1 MEHQEGCLICGDKLI
16 YLQNS
21 EKLTCFYCNKAYGSN
36 GKCVN
41 GHYVCDRCHSSP
53 ANEIIQQ
60 YCITTKSELPLEIAL
75 TLMRNPAIKMHG
87 PEHHFLVP
95 AVLLAAYF
103 NVMGDSE
110 EKERTIRKARERAAN
125 ILGGFCGFY
134 GNCGA
139 AVGTGIFVSLITKAT
154 PLSKEEWRLSNL
166 ITAKSLA
173 AIANSGGPRCC
184 KRDSYLA
191 IVEAGKFMEEHFG
204 TKIEVESQQKC
215 EFSSLNKECTRN
227 NCPFFVG
234 LGVAGDKIE
243 RS

>member
-1 MEHQEGCLICGDKLI
+1 
-16 YLQNS
+16 
-21 EKLTCFYCNKAYGSN
+21 
-36 GKCVN
+36 
-41 GHYVCDRCHSSP
+41 
-53 ANEIIQQ
+53 
-60 YCITTKSELPLEIAL
+60 
-75 TLMRNPAIKMHG
+75 MRNPRIKMHG

-103 NVMGDSE
+103 NMMRDSE
-110 EKERTIRKARERAAN
+110 EKERTIKKARERADN

-166 ITAKSLA
+166 ITSKSLA
-173 AIANSGGPRCC
+173 TIANNGGPRCC
-184 KRDSYLA
+184 KRNSYLA
-191 IVEAGKFMEEHFG
+191 IIEAGKFLKEHFG
-204 TKIEVESQQKC
+204 TKIEVESQPRC

-234 LGVAGDKIE
+234 LVIVTK
-243 RS
+243 